1 VGKTIEIEMT
11 VKVKVKLPLSGASA
25 GELALAIG
33 PVRNEIGRELMRLT
47 VESVQET
54 IVGRER
60 LPRRAARH
68 GPWKESSAR
77 CRCTSFTK
85 QGWRARGLGEA
96 RRGPRSRMNR
106 RPPARLASTTPSSG
120 ASPFA
125 ASSRWRVVC
134 EGAPRRERQGAP
146 LSHRTQQPH
155 PPVCRR
161 ATPSLAR
168 GAYAVRSRWHAI

>member
-1 VGKTIEIEMT
+1 VGKAIEIEMT

-25 GELALAIG
+25 GEFALAVG
-33 PVRNEIGRELMRLT
+33 PVRNEIGRELMRQT

-85 QGWRARGLGEA
+85 QGWRRTRRRLRTSLGEV
-96 RRGPRSRMNR
+96 G
-106 RPPARLASTTPSSG
+106 
-120 ASPFA
+120 F
-125 ASSRWRVVC
+125 RV
-134 EGAPRRERQGAP
+134 
-146 LSHRTQQPH
+146 RTVQ
-155 PPVCRR
+155 CRR
-161 ATPSLAR
+161 C
-168 GAYAVRSRWHAI
+168 GVKYAPVLRFFDVEERKRRLSDLRRSSPRW